1 MSERARVPEVR
12 VLASADAAVPVLLDE
27 VRRTLSSSKQPL
39 LGFATGNTF
48 AAFLRA
54 LGAELQAGRVATTS
68 FVATH
73 LDEYLG
79 FEPARRGGMV
89 HELCAACPPFDE
101 MLSRGT
107 FLPVPH
113 DGEPASMQAHG
124 ERLQRA
130 GGVVLQFLGIGRN
143 GHLAFNEPG
152 TSFDRGFHGTTL
164 AEATRDDARAR
175 FAPNEPP
182 RLAVT
187 AGPATIL
194 GARRL
199 VLCAFGKS
207 KALAVRSML
216 RGPVAPACPA
226 SVIRRHAD
234 VLVLLDAQAASGLD
248 ASAGGAAAD

>member
-1 MSERARVPEVR
+1 MTVPQVR
-12 VLASADAAVPVLLDE
+12 VLASAQAAVPLLLDE
-27 VRRTLSSSKQPL
+27 VRGTLSGARQPL
-39 LGFATGNTF
+39 LGFATGGTY

-54 LGAELQAGRVATTS
+54 LGAELAAGRVSATA

-89 HELCAACPPFDE
+89 HELCAACPAFDE

-113 DGEPASMQAHG
+113 DGEPASLRAHAD
-124 ERLQRA
+124 RLQRA
-130 GGVVLQFLGIGRN
+130 GGVSLQFLGVGRN

-152 TSFDRGFHGTTL
+152 TSWDRGFHVATL
-164 AEATRDDARAR
+164 AETTREDARPR
-175 FAPNEPP
+175 FAPDEPP

-187 AGPATIL
+187 AGPASIL

-199 VLCAFGKS
+199 VVCAFGHG
-207 KALAVRSML
+207 KAEAVRAML
-216 RGPVAPACPA
+216 RGPMTTSCPA
-226 SVIRRHAD
+226 AAIRHHAN
-234 VLVLLDAQAASGLD
+234 VLVLLDTQAAGALD
-248 ASAGGAAAD
+248 GAGAGSAGTA